1 MVMRELHLQNA
12 PALKDLVH
20 WQPVVFGGVQDA
32 QRAVHHGGRWGAG
45 RGGSLNFMPGGGE
58 TGLSRP
64 PERSFLGAAAA
75 AAATAAAI
83 GLGTLKRIDTCLA
96 LLMRQGKELTLYPA
110 VPHPLCRPPHTGDA
124 TRGALDVDLELFVLA
139 QGHAFSIGTVA
150 FQPHSFAVKVAT
162 GPFGAT
168 SGEAGGTSTLV
179 ATALLPAAAEAIFW
193 CEYVKALYFGRF
205 SVIEIWIFTDL

>member
-1 MVMRELHLQNA
+1 MA
-12 PALKDLVH
+12 
-20 WQPVVFGGVQDA
+20 
-32 QRAVHHGGRWGAG
+32 
-45 RGGSLNFMPGGGE
+45 GE

-83 GLGTLKRIDTCLA
+83 DLGTLKRIDICLA

-124 TRGALDVDLELFVLA
+124 TRRALDVDLELELFVLA
-139 QGHAFSIGTVA
+139 QGHASSIGTVA

-179 ATALLPAAAEAIFW
+179 ATALLPAAAEAIFR
-193 CEYVKALYFGRF
+193 CEYVFGRF